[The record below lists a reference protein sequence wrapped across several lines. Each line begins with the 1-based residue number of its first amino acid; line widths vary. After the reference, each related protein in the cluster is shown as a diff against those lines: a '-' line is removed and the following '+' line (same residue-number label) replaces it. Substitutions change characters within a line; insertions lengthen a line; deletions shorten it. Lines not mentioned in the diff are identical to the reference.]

1 MKTLFHCICIRDFDS
16 KKILNSNKKW
26 YCRMAYPQNTKK
38 GELLQYNKK
47 AYHFH
52 RNADGSF
59 VVNLKANNILV
70 STYKSIVEKIPLHL
84 LYVNGRPSQTF
95 FDPFL
100 FKHYFKHLSEEEY
113 KKLLAYDRFDL

>member
-1 MKTLFHCICIRDFDS
+1 MVF
-16 KKILNSNKKW
+16 N
-26 YCRMAYPQNTKK
+26 QNTKK

-70 STYKSIVEKIPLHL
+70 STYKSTVEKIPMHL
-84 LYVNGRPSQTF
+84 LYVNGCHIQTF

-113 KKLLAYDRFDL
+113 KKLLTDERFDL